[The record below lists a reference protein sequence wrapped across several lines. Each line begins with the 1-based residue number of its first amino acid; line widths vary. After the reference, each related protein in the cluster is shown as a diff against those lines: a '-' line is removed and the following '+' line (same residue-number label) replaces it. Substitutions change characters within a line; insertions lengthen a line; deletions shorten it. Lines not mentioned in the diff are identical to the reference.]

1 MKPTLVIFSGF
12 MFITT
17 IFSVAQA
24 DQQIILGVHKKG
36 LDVYSEDGIKEKYQ
50 LTEADVKGAP
60 VLATS
65 PKNLVKVNINGKE
78 VWLRSIQL
86 ELSGPKLASDIPA
99 RPPCPASAPGAP
111 ADETSPAASGIGPPP
126 CRK

>member
-1 MKPTLVIFSGF
+1 MKLILVILCGF
-12 MFITT
+12 MFFSTN
-17 IFSVAQA
+17 FSVAQS
-24 DQQIILGVHKKG
+24 DQQIILGVHKKE
-36 LDVYSEDGIKEKYQ
+36 LDVYSEDGVKEKDQ

-60 VLATS
+60 ILATS

-86 ELSGPKLASDIPA
+86 ELSGKKPAPEIP
-99 RPPCPASAPGAP
+99 RPPCPESPIGEL
-111 ADETSPAASGIGPPP
+111 ADKTSPATSGIGPAP